1 MSQNLRL
8 QLIVYIQFKFTIT
21 DCGDLYTVANGI
33 VEYGTLD
40 TTYGSLVPIVCNTGF
55 KLSGGT
61 GTECLASGK
70 WSTAV
75 TCEIIGTFCPFVLL

>member
-1 MSQNLRL
+1 M
-8 QLIVYIQFKFTIT
+8 
-21 DCGDLYTVANGI
+21 ANGT

-55 KLSGGT
+55 ELSGGT

-75 TCEIIGTFCPFVLL
+75 TCKIIGTFCPLVLFLLHMFPFILMCNLYII